1 MFFGDS
7 AGSKR
12 EEKVPQHVTDCIN
25 KNLPRAD
32 ARASEP
38 RAWRSEQG
46 QVILHAALLYGAE
59 GKASTYTSPR
69 PLTFVCKEIEVDPV
83 DGDSFMLSDSRLH
96 INRRCGRQLRAACA
110 GLVLIA
116 ASVSL
121 FACSGAEETAYPES
135 ASHHEPA
142 KLEPIKERTS
152 CA

>member
-1 MFFGDS
+1 MPSGYGPTREPLLKRMFFGDS

-69 PLTFVCKEIEVDPV
+69 PLTFVRKEINIDHM
-83 DGDSFMLSDSRLH
+83 DGDRVVLSE
-96 INRRCGRQLRAACA
+96 GPPAGMEVVTVGAAE
-110 GLVLIA
+110 VY
-116 ASVSL
+116 
-121 FACSGAEETAYPES
+121 GAEFEVE
-135 ASHHEPA
+135 E
-142 KLEPIKERTS
+142 
-152 CA
+152 